1 MDGSQDINTL
11 VPTKHLFI
19 IVQICSKFIIVQILL
34 LKRFTMDRVENKTT
48 QITILLKFWSLPIY
62 FGQYLKCVKIIKN
75 VIIIIFK
82 YVLTENTQDNFLCVG
97 K

>member
-1 MDGSQDINTL
+1 MDGSQI

-48 QITILLKFWSLPIY
+48 QITILLKFWSLPIS

-75 VIIIIFK
+75 LIIIIIFK
-82 YVLTENTQDNFLCVG
+82 YCLTENTQDIFLSFG